1 MQTGALPSDSLVWC
15 ISRPMVESNPGN
27 YGGGAFFEMGV
38 DAGMGQVQEYPEGE
52 SASRGTVGAY
62 GLVMRRYWWAIVLIS
77 VGATVVAFAI
87 SSAQPDR
94 YTAEARITYVSAYT
108 DTTQLSLELNGV
120 ETTLSTNVVRAKAAS
135 KMDHA
140 MPAAA
145 DYTIS
150 AGPVTMS
157 KSTTGVSLAPTRLV
171 AVTAEAGSAALAADL
186 ANAYMVAFVQ
196 YRTDVARNSA
206 RRSIRII
213 KQQLAAFEKPGAQ
226 GAAPSSYQETTY
238 LDLTQ
243 QLRQL
248 QTTASTGTGGYI
260 GVTKAE
266 PPTARSSP
274 QPARSA
280 TLGFCIGLIAAIFLT
295 IVLCRFDSH
304 VGGEREVIALLRLP
318 VLGRLP
324 RLRDERFEPG
334 RLESLVA
341 PASSAA
347 EAYRRLRASI
357 STVLAGDAVKTLLFA
372 SGREGE
378 GTSFALANVAVAFAR
393 TGRRVVIVDADLRN
407 PCLHRLFGLSN
418 DEGVSSVVS
427 GRTSLSAA
435 LQPVDFT
442 MEGEN
447 EFGSR
452 GAADRPVASLDVV
465 TSGPR
470 ALDPGELVAGPGMAE
485 LLAEL
490 KSSADV
496 VLVDTPGLLNAAAAS
511 SLASAVDGLVFLVD
525 VSVTSRPALREC
537 REYLDLMPCRQVGVV
552 IMQQSRAR
560 SRSRQRDTTEAVAAE
575 SKTSES
581 TALTA
586 SDIPGGSL

>member
-94 YTAEARITYVSAYT
+94 YTAEARILYVSAYT
-108 DTTQLSLELNGV
+108 DTTQLSLELSGV
-120 ETTLSTNVVRAKAAS
+120 ETTLSTNVVRAMAAS

-157 KSTTGVSLAPTRLV
+157 KGTTGVSLVPTRLV

-196 YRTDVARNSA
+196 YRTDVARKSA

-226 GAAPSSYQETTY
+226 GAAPSSYQETMY

-248 QTTASTGTGGYI
+248 QTASTGTGGYI

-266 PPTARSSP
+266 SPTAPFSP

-295 IVLCRFDSH
+295 IVLYRFDSH
-304 VGGEREVIALLRLP
+304 VGDEREVIALLRLP

-324 RLRDERFEPG
+324 RLRDERLEPG

-511 SLASAVDGLVFLVD
+511 SLASVVDGLVFLVD
-525 VSVTSRPALREC
+525 VRVTSRPALREC
-537 REYLDLMPCRQVGVV
+537 REYLDLMLCRQVGVV